1 MNVLQGRE
9 GEAGLMQLSWSEPP
23 SLPEAWLFLPLEW
36 ILIISVT
43 SVPIVHLIP
52 ILPIVTAG
60 IHMNKVEAGCWNHG
74 QR

>member
-1 MNVLQGRE
+1 
-9 GEAGLMQLSWSEPP
+9 MQLSWSEPP
-23 SLPEAWLFLPLEW
+23 SPARGLAVLPLEW

-52 ILPIVTAG
+52 ILPIVTTR
-60 IHMNKVEAGCWNHG
+60 IHMNKVEAGCWNRG